1 MKKIIPFLFL
11 LLSSLI
17 GFSQA
22 HQLKNPVYL
31 LNSLLDS
38 HSEQS
43 MEEVLTYYNFT
54 PGEQVDGF
62 KTYIYP
68 DGTEF
73 LIKMDSTTYPCPVP
87 IIEVRTKGSKKEITK
102 ILQETGYKK
111 KGDQYI
117 RGSEKALGY
126 KVAYFSQRKHNG
138 EITLIATLSVN
149 KK

>member
-17 GFSQA
+17 GFSQT

-43 MEEVLTYYNFT
+43 MKEILTYYYFT
-54 PGEQVDGF
+54 PGEQTDGF
-62 KTYIYP
+62 KTFIYP
-68 DGTEF
+68 EGTVF
-73 LIKMDSTTYPCPVP
+73 LIKMDSATYPRQIP
-87 IIEVRTKGSKKEITK
+87 IIEVRTKESQKEICK
-102 ILQETGYKK
+102 ILKEIGYKQ

-117 RGSEKALGY
+117 RGSEKALCH
-126 KVAYFSQRKHNG
+126 KKAYFSNEKYNG
-138 EITLIATLSVN
+138 VVTLIATLSVN
-149 KK
+149 